1 VINFLGNKGINKS
14 KAMANFEIIEREGLR
29 LVKAT
34 LQNET
39 VRTESGALYYMRGNI
54 SMQSKAPSAGGF
66 LKSLATGENIFRPT
80 YTGTGELY
88 LEPSL
93 SGYYILD
100 VNGSEW
106 ILDSGAYWASDG
118 SLEIGIER
126 NKVFSGLI
134 GGEGLFQTKVK
145 GYGKVVMVAQGPVEV
160 VHLRNDRLVVD
171 GNFAIARTNTL
182 NYRVEKATK
191 SLLGSMTSGEFL
203 VNTFEGTGTV
213 LLAPVPYWQ
222 VMMLRQ
228 ITAAIPKSSG

>member
-1 VINFLGNKGINKS
+1 MAIFEVIEK
-14 KAMANFEIIEREGLR
+14 EGLR
-29 LVKAT
+29 LVKAI

-54 SMQSKAPSAGGF
+54 TMQSKTPSAGGF

-93 SGYYILD
+93 SGFHIMEL
-100 VNGSEW
+100 NGTEW

-118 SLEIGIER
+118 NVEVGVER
-126 NKVFSGLI
+126 NKLLSGLI

-145 GYGKVVMVAQGPVEV
+145 GRGQVVMMAQGPVEV
-160 VHLRNDRLVVD
+160 VQLQNDRLVVD

-191 SLLGSMTSGEFL
+191 SILGSMTSGEFL
-203 VNTFEGTGTV
+203 VSTFEGTGTI

-222 VMMLRQ
+222 VKLLRE
-228 ITAAIPKSSG
+228 ITAAMPKTSG

>member
-1 VINFLGNKGINKS
+1 MATFEVIEK
-14 KAMANFEIIEREGLR
+14 EGLR
-29 LVKAT
+29 LVKAI

-39 VRTESGALYYMRGNI
+39 VRTESGALYYMRGQI
-54 SMQSKAPSAGGF
+54 TMQSKTPSAGGF

-93 SGYYILD
+93 SGFHIMQLD
-100 VNGSEW
+100 GTEW

-118 SLEIGIER
+118 NVEVGVER
-126 NKVFSGLI
+126 NKLLSGLI

-145 GYGKVVMVAQGPVEV
+145 GRGQVVMMAQGPVEV
-160 VHLRNDRLVVD
+160 VQLKNDRLVVD

-182 NYRVEKATK
+182 NYRVEKATR

-203 VNTFEGTGTV
+203 VNTFEGTGTI

-222 VMMLRQ
+222 VKLLRE
-228 ITAAIPKSSG
+228 ITAAIPKTSSS

>member
-1 VINFLGNKGINKS
+1 
-14 KAMANFEIIEREGLR
+14 MAHFEIIERESLR
-29 LVKAT
+29 LVKIT

-39 VRTESGALYYMRGNI
+39 VRTESGAMYYMRGNVT
-54 SMQSKAPSAGGF
+54 MQSKAPSAGGF

-80 YTGTGELY
+80 YTGSGELY

-93 SGYYILD
+93 SGYHILELD
-100 VNGSEW
+100 GDEW

-118 SLEIGIER
+118 SIEVGIER
-126 NKVFSGLI
+126 NKFISGLI

-145 GYGKVVMVAQGPVEV
+145 GRGKVVMVAQGPVEV
-160 VHLRNDRLVVD
+160 VQLRNDRLVVD
-171 GNFAIARTNTL
+171 GNFAIARTTTI

-228 ITAAIPKSSG
+228 ITAAIPKTSS

>member
-1 VINFLGNKGINKS
+1 MATFEVIEK
-14 KAMANFEIIEREGLR
+14 EGLR
-29 LVKAT
+29 LVKVI

-54 SMQSKAPSAGGF
+54 TMQSKTPSAGGF

-93 SGYYILD
+93 SGFHIMEL
-100 VNGSEW
+100 NGTEW

-118 SLEIGIER
+118 NVEVGVER
-126 NKVFSGLI
+126 NKLLSGLI

-145 GYGKVVMVAQGPVEV
+145 GRGQVVMMAQGPVEV
-160 VHLRNDRLVVD
+160 VQLQNDRLVVD

-191 SLLGSMTSGEFL
+191 SILGSMTSGEFL
-203 VNTFEGTGTV
+203 VNTFEGTGTI
-213 LLAPVPYWQ
+213 LLAPIPYWQ
-222 VMMLRQ
+222 VKLLRE
-228 ITAAIPKSSG
+228 ITAAIPKTSS

>member
-1 VINFLGNKGINKS
+1 
-14 KAMANFEIIEREGLR
+14 MANFEIIEQEGLR
-29 LVKAT
+29 LVKVT

-39 VRTESGALYYMRGNI
+39 VRTESGAMYYIRGNI
-54 SMQSKAPSAGGF
+54 TMQTKAPSAGGF

-93 SGYYILD
+93 SGFHILEID
-100 VNGSEW
+100 GNEW

-118 SLEIGIER
+118 TLDVGMER
-126 NKVFSGLI
+126 NKLVSGLI

-145 GYGKVVMVAQGPVEV
+145 GRGTVVMVTQGPVQV
-160 VHLRNDRLVVD
+160 VNLQNDRLVVD
-171 GNFAIARTNTL
+171 GNFAIARTATL

-191 SLLGSMTSGEFL
+191 SILGSMTSGEFL

-213 LLAPVPYWQ
+213 LLAPIPYWQ
-222 VMMLRQ
+222 VMLLRQ
-228 ITAAIPKSSG
+228 ITAAIPKTAS

>member
-1 VINFLGNKGINKS
+1 
-14 KAMANFEIIEREGLR
+14 MANFEVIEKEGLR
-29 LVKAT
+29 LVKVN

-39 VRTESGALYYMRGNI
+39 VRTESGAMYYIRGNI
-54 SMQSKAPSAGGF
+54 TMQSKPPSAGGF

-80 YTGTGELY
+80 YTGSGELY

-93 SGYYILD
+93 SGFHILELD
-100 VNGSEW
+100 GSEW

-118 SLEIGIER
+118 SVEVGIER
-126 NKVFSGLI
+126 NKLVSGLI

-145 GYGKVVMVAQGPVEV
+145 GRGKVVMVAQGPVEV
-160 VHLRNDRLVVD
+160 VRLQNDRLVVD
-171 GNFAIARTNTL
+171 GNFAIARTTTL

-191 SLLGSMTSGEFL
+191 SFFGSMTSGEFL

-222 VMMLRQ
+222 VMLLRQ
-228 ITAAIPKSSG
+228 ITAAIPKTSS

>member
-1 VINFLGNKGINKS
+1 MAIFEVI
-14 KAMANFEIIEREGLR
+14 AREGLR
-29 LVKAT
+29 LVKVI

-39 VRTESGALYYMRGNI
+39 VKTESGALYYMRGNI
-54 SMQSKAPSAGGF
+54 TMQSKAPSAGGL

-93 SGYYILD
+93 SGFHIMEL
-100 VNGSEW
+100 NGTEW

-118 SLEIGIER
+118 SVEVGVER
-126 NKVFSGLI
+126 NKLVAGLV

-145 GYGKVVMVAQGPVEV
+145 GRGKVVMLAQGPVEE
-160 VHLRNDRLVVD
+160 VHLQNDRLVVD
-171 GNFAIARTNTL
+171 GNFAIARTSTL

-191 SLLGSMTSGEFL
+191 SIFGSMTSGELL

-213 LLAPVPYWQ
+213 LLAPVPYWG
-222 VMMLRQ
+222 VMLLRQ
-228 ITAAIPKSSG
+228 ITAAIPNNSGSK